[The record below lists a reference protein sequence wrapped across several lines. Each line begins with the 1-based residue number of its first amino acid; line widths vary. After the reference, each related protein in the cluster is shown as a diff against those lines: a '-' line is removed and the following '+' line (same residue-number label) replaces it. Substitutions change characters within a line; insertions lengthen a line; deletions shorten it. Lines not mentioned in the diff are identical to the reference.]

1 MSDLLIVASDL
12 HVNSTVALCP
22 PSVNLDDGGTYNA
35 NPAQRWLWSCWLD
48 AWGKLAEI
56 AKRCSRVVLV
66 LNGDL
71 GELDT
76 KRRSNQMVTPN
87 KATVQAMIAEVLDP
101 ALKVA
106 QDVYVIRGTQ
116 AHVGKSAWL
125 EEAIAADIGAKPD
138 KARGTASHWH
148 LQGKLGAL
156 RIDIAHHASMGA
168 TPWARAYAAQALA
181 ARIMWAYRVERDVP
195 APQLVVRSHNHKYAT
210 SGDNYP
216 AQVFY
221 TPCWSLITEYGYR
234 SGRENDSPDIGL
246 LAFEIDN
253 EKYGVYKMIYKPT
266 SDKRVWNM
274 SL

>member
-1 MSDLLIVASDL
+1 MTDLLIAVSD
-12 HVNSTVALCP
+12 HHINSTVALCP
-22 PSVNLDDGGTYNA
+22 PSVNLDDGGTYTA
-35 NPAQRWLWSCWLD
+35 NPGQRWLWSCWLD
-48 AWGKLAEI
+48 AWKQIGEMANG
-56 AKRCSRVVLV
+56 AGRVVLV

-76 KRRSNQMVTPN
+76 KRRSNQIITPN
-87 KATVQAMIAEVLDP
+87 KAVVQAMILETLDP

-138 KARGTASHWH
+138 KARGTSSHWH

-168 TPWARAYAAQALA
+168 NPWARAYGANALA
-181 ARIMWAYRVERDVP
+181 ARVMWAYAVERGIA
-195 APQLVVRSHNHKYAT
+195 APHLVVRSHNHKYAT

-216 AQVFY
+216 TQVYY
-221 TPCWSLITEYGYR
+221 TPCWSLITEFGYR
-234 SGRENDSPDIGL
+234 SGRENDNPDIGL
-246 LAFEIDN
+246 LVFEIDG
-253 EKYGVYKMIYKPT
+253 EQVTPHKIIYKPT
-266 SDKRVWNM
+266 SERRIWSV